1 MLEER
6 RTFFQS
12 SLYLKTRYIQQK
24 TKEAS
29 KILQPLAT
37 LSPQILKQQLI
48 SHIRCSACLPFPLGS
63 ESTVLRHK
71 QHASPVQ
78 LHCLPSSSETLHPVS
93 PLTRRS
99 VWERSNHVE
108 IESFYLHSLSEHL
121 RCR

>member
-1 MLEER
+1 M
-6 RTFFQS
+6 
-12 SLYLKTRYIQQK
+12 YIQQK

-48 SHIRCSACLPFPLGS
+48 SPCLPFPLGS

-78 LHCLPSSSETLHPVS
+78 PH
-93 PLTRRS
+93 
-99 VWERSNHVE
+99 
-108 IESFYLHSLSEHL
+108 
-121 RCR
+121 